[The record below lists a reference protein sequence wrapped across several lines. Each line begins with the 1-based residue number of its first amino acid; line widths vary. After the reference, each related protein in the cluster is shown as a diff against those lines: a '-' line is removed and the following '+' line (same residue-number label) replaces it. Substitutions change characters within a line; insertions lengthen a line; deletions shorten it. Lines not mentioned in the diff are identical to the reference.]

1 MRLTIIFL
9 LAFCLFLKTSVEA
22 QTRKSVVTDDRKFWL
37 SHLDRV
43 ARPVLEN
50 LAADKLKQ
58 NMPVVLSERIDNK
71 AQRTK
76 VAYLE
81 AFGRLLSGI
90 GPWLNTEG
98 GSKEEQA
105 LRNQYREWTLQ
116 AIANAVNPAAKDYM
130 QWEGGQPL
138 VDASF
143 FALGL
148 VRSPWIWEHLDKQVQ
163 KQVQT
168 ALLSTRKTVPV
179 YTNWILFS
187 GMIEAFFC
195 KYGMDYDDVR
205 IEYSIREFAEHWYT
219 GDGMYSDGMQFSL
232 DYYNSYVIQPYMSA
246 ILEVINQKNGRY
258 NWYKAD
264 FAKITQRYAEL
275 QERFINAD
283 GSFPVTGRSIT
294 YRGGAFHHLADVA
307 YRKGLPASLKP
318 AQVRGALTAVIRK
331 TFERPETFS
340 KGDWLSIG
348 LYGHQPQLGDFYITT
363 GSLYLCADILLP
375 LGLSPEDEFWS
386 AKPELWTSAKV
397 WSGQDVPADHA
408 LHLK

>member
-1 MRLTIIFL
+1 
-9 LAFCLFLKTSVEA
+9 
-22 QTRKSVVTDDRKFWL
+22 
-37 SHLDRV
+37 V

-58 NMPVVLSERIDNK
+58 HMPVVLSERIDNK

-105 LRNQYREWTLQ
+105 LRNQYRQWTLR

-163 KQVQT
+163 QQVQT

-205 IEYSIREFAEHWYT
+205 IEYSIREFAEH
-219 GDGMYSDGMQFSL
+219 G
-232 DYYNSYVIQPYMSA
+232 
-246 ILEVINQKNGRY
+246 
-258 NWYKAD
+258 
-264 FAKITQRYAEL
+264 
-275 QERFINAD
+275 
-283 GSFPVTGRSIT
+283 
-294 YRGGAFHHLADVA
+294 
-307 YRKGLPASLKP
+307 
-318 AQVRGALTAVIRK
+318 
-331 TFERPETFS
+331 
-340 KGDWLSIG
+340 
-348 LYGHQPQLGDFYITT
+348 
-363 GSLYLCADILLP
+363 
-375 LGLSPEDEFWS
+375 
-386 AKPELWTSAKV
+386 
-397 WSGQDVPADHA
+397 
-408 LHLK
+408 

>member
-1 MRLTIIFL
+1 MKFQTLFFLTL
-9 LAFCLFLKTSVEA
+9 GLFLNTTLQA
-22 QTRKSVVTDDRKFWL
+22 QTKRHAQTDDRKFWL

-43 ARPVLEN
+43 SRPVLQN

-58 NMPVVLSERIDNK
+58 NMPVILSDRIDNK
-71 AQRTK
+71 VQRTK

-81 AFGRLLSGI
+81 AFGRTLSGI
-90 GPWLNTEG
+90 APWLNAEG
-98 GSKEEQA
+98 GTREEQA
-105 LRNQYREWTLQ
+105 LRNQYREWALK
-116 AIANAVNPAAKDYM
+116 AIANAVNPAAKDYL

-148 VRSPWIWEHLDKQVQ
+148 IRCPWLWTNLDKQVQ
-163 KQVQT
+163 QQVQT
-168 ALLSTRKTVPV
+168 ALLATRKTVPV

-232 DYYNSYVIQPYMSA
+232 DYYNSYVIQPYMAA
-246 ILEVINQKNGRY
+246 ILEVINQKNDRY

-264 FAKITQRYAEL
+264 FGKITQRFAEH

-307 YRKGLPASLKP
+307 YRKSLPNSLKP

-331 TFERPETFS
+331 TFERADTFT
-340 KGDWLSIG
+340 KDGWLTIG
-348 LYGHQPQLGDFYITT
+348 LYGSQPQLGDFYITT

-386 AKPELWTSAKV
+386 AKAEPWTSAKV
-397 WSGQDVPADHA
+397 WNGQDVPADHA